1 MTSTEFG
8 ARGISRGARAGA
20 AGAPFAAWGWGAPA
34 SGGVLVGAA
43 VALLNFAW
51 LARGVALVGGAAGA
65 RRPGARWI
73 VALGTR
79 YLVTFAAL
87 AAPVALEWAHPVAL
101 GVGVTVLPLA
111 LTAAGLRAARQ
122 AG

>member
-8 ARGISRGARAGA
+8 ARVISRGALAGA
-20 AGAPFAAWGWGAPA
+20 AAALVAAWGWGAPA

-43 VALLNFAW
+43 VALLHFAW
-51 LARGVALVGGAAGA
+51 LARGVALGAPGA

-111 LTAAGLRAARQ
+111 LTAAGLRAARP